1 MKTIK
6 SFLFAG
12 ILLSMTFTSCDVNT
26 TTVMF
31 EEDHTLSSARDTVY
45 SVLGILNKL
54 EMLADQTVL
63 LGEVR
68 GDLVNTY
75 DAFYKGEDYTP
86 LGKLADFEAGDD
98 TTYNSYSKYYAVI
111 NNCNFFISRA
121 DESMM
126 SHQDPVFLREIA
138 AVKAFR
144 AWSYLQLAKIYGNV
158 PFYSEPLLSFSDI
171 ESVANNP
178 SNRKNMQELCTWL
191 IDDLKPYLTAG
202 LPYYSSFTYSDNA
215 TIDSK
220 YFFFP
225 VELVLGDL
233 FLWKGSLTG
242 SKTDFAEAAQ
252 CYRDY
257 LFLHEKTATRTFSA
271 SYTTNEFSSMNLS
284 NWSRQFAQIA
294 NDDRIAVIPMA
305 LKASFGRTS
314 KLSTLFNTSLVTSPL
329 MEHLSDSTYYCYASN
344 TIEFSLVRDSVY
356 TNAWYKYAF
365 TPGELAYTTG
375 DLRLNGST
383 YQAAGTY
390 NQKGGR
396 RITTHNTSNPHVTI
410 YRAGTIYLR
419 LAEAIN
425 RAGYPITAFNMLKY
439 GLSTGNLIKNDQRGE
454 YARLKAS
461 GYTFYELGDN
471 ENIGL
476 HAKGCGNA
484 EMDSLHYAFPTPTST
499 TSTLIDSINAVENL
513 ICMENAFEGAFKGD
527 RFFDL
532 MRWSFS
538 RNDPS
543 FLASKIARRNHPMYS
558 DTEVQATALYQKLLN
573 KQNWY
578 MPMID
583 K

>member
-6 SFLFAG
+6 SVLFAG
-12 ILLSMTFTSCDVNT
+12 VLLGTAFTSCDVAT

-31 EEDHTLSSARDTVY
+31 EEDHTLTSASDTVY

-75 DAFYKGEDYTP
+75 NAFHTGEDFSP
-86 LGKLADFEAGDD
+86 LGKLANFEAGDD
-98 TTYNSYSKYYAVI
+98 TTYNNYSKYYAVI
-111 NNCNFFISRA
+111 NNCNFYISRV
-121 DESMM
+121 DETQH
-126 SHQDPVFLREIA
+126 SHQDYIFLREVA

-144 AWSYLQLAKIYGNV
+144 AWSYLQLAKIYGKV

-171 ESVANNP
+171 ESVANNL
-178 SNRKNMQELCTWL
+178 SNRKNMQELCSWL

-202 LPYYSSFTYSDNA
+202 LPYYSSFTYGENL

-220 YFFFP
+220 LFFFP

-233 FLWKGSLTG
+233 YLWRGSFTG
-242 SKTDFAEAAQ
+242 NKTDFADAAQ

-257 LFLHEKTATRTFSA
+257 LSIHEKKSTKLFSA
-271 SYTTNEFSSMNLS
+271 TYNTNEFSGINYS
-284 NWSRQFAQIA
+284 NWAKQFSQIA

-305 LKASFGRTS
+305 LQASYGRTS
-314 KLSTLFNTSLVTSPL
+314 NLSLLFNMSLVTSPL
-329 MEHLSDSTYYCYASN
+329 LDNLSDSTYYCYASN
-344 TIEFSLVRDSVY
+344 TFDFSLVRDSIY
-356 TNAWYKYAF
+356 TFSWYKYAF
-365 TPGELAYTTG
+365 TPGDIAYTTG

-383 YQAAGTY
+383 YLAANTY

-396 RITTHNTSNPHVTI
+396 RITTHYASNPHVTV
-410 YRAGTIYLR
+410 YRAGTVYLR

-439 GLSTGNLIKNDQRGE
+439 GLSTGNLIKNDQNGE

-461 GYTFYELGDN
+461 GYTFYEMGDN
-471 ENIGL
+471 ENIGM

-484 EMDSLHYAFPTPTST
+484 EMDSLHYSFPTPAA
-499 TSTLIDSINAVENL
+499 STLNDSINAVENL
-513 ICMENAFEGAFKGD
+513 ICNENAFEGAFQGD

-532 MRWSFS
+532 MRWSIS

-543 FLASKIARRNHPMYS
+543 FLASKIARRNHPLS
-558 DTEVQATALYQKLLN
+558 TDSEIQATALYQKLMI
-573 KQNWY
+573 KENWY